1 MVSRTSFF
9 SHVSLN
15 LFFFF
20 FSSSTQ
26 CHSGHC
32 WPFFVT
38 SPIEKETNGTWGNER
53 YGPSLLCLCCLWRRK
68 ETRADLHRAGGEEK
82 IRKKKWRKTKLWKK
96 LEKRGRNRQERKGS
110 RFYFWRGKNKE
121 KKKKKKTL
129 TVYVRACNSV
139 NHREAYYVHT
149 STEPGTERSSVSSG
163 DRSCAD
169 VCDIKAGAFFFFS
182 SPLLSH
188 LFYVQ
193 QCVPDVLLKWI
204 GRRCR
209 PLTKSRRRLLRPEWR
224 NRPRPTAANLTRSNL
239 AANSDWLANA
249 NITTTHSNRFLWI
262 ASRVAAVAPMEGGCR
277 CVKSSATAG
286 CTLCRSRRWRTST
299 TPFAWRSARK
309 IWPSVSDWSTN
320 TPSVTSSK
328 TIWVRKFAF
337 SIRCLS

>member
-1 MVSRTSFF
+1 MS
-9 SHVSLN
+9 
-15 LFFFF
+15 
-20 FSSSTQ
+20 
-26 CHSGHC
+26 
-32 WPFFVT
+32 
-38 SPIEKETNGTWGNER
+38 
-53 YGPSLLCLCCLWRRK
+53 
-68 ETRADLHRAGGEEK
+68 
-82 IRKKKWRKTKLWKK
+82 
-96 LEKRGRNRQERKGS
+96 
-110 RFYFWRGKNKE
+110 
-121 KKKKKKTL
+121 
-129 TVYVRACNSV
+129 VRATV
-139 NHREAYYVHT
+139 LTTVKRITYIQV
-149 STEPGTERSSVSSG
+149 RSP
-163 DRSCAD
+163 ALN
-169 VCDIKAGAFFFFS
+169 GAQSRVEIARVRTCVILKPELSFFFFS